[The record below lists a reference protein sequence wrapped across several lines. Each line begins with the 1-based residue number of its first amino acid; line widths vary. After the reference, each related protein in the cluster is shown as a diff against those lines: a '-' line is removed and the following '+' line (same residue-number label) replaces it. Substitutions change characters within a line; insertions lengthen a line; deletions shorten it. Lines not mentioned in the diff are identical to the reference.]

1 MSGSR
6 DGNMMGGA
14 QGPHA
19 SGQPDAQASPS
30 EGPAEGSVIAGKY
43 RIEKTLGAGGMG
55 VVVAAFHMH
64 LGQRVAIKFMRGAVA
79 LDGQAVGRFVREAR
93 AAAALSNEHV
103 TRVLDV
109 GTLENGAPY
118 MVMEYLAGVDL
129 AEVVQRDGPLGVPLA
144 VDVVLQA
151 CEALAEAHARG
162 IVHRDLKPANLFA
175 TTRPDGTRL
184 VKVLDFGISKTNDLG
199 LSQRAQSL
207 TASGMV
213 MGSPAYMSPEQVRSS
228 KAVDARSDV
237 WSLGVIL
244 YELLAGVSPFVGES
258 LGETLARILG
268 EDPPPIAQYRPD
280 VPPELAAVIAQCLTR
295 KLEARVQSVAELAS
309 RLLPF
314 ADAEAALSV
323 KRILRLAGVSSSGA
337 VAAPQVPSARPV
349 AEQAVSSP
357 TAQAWLRSGTSA
369 GVPPSRLGLRL
380 TLGATALLALAG
392 AVTFYALRVQSARV
406 TAASAP
412 PVGPPSSLASPR
424 GAVSELPVVPS
435 GASSAPAEPVAVA
448 APTADANAPDASR
461 ASTPSIATS
470 ATRHGPV
477 APRPAAPPPRAH
489 GGAADCDPP
498 FTVDSAG
505 YRVPK
510 PECL

>member
-1 MSGSR
+1 MAGSR
-6 DGNMMGGA
+6 DGNMGSGGY
-14 QGPHA
+14 GPHA
-19 SGQPDAQASPS
+19 SGQPDTQASPS
-30 EGPAEGSVIAGKY
+30 EGAAEGSLIAGKY
-43 RIEKTLGAGGMG
+43 RVEKTLGEGGMG
-55 VVVAAFHMH
+55 VVVAALHMH
-64 LGQRVAIKFMRGAVA
+64 LGQRVAIKFMRGAMA
-79 LDGQAVGRFVREAR
+79 MDGQAVGRFLREAR

-129 AEVVQRDGPLGVPLA
+129 AEVLRRDGPLGVPLA
-144 VDVVLQA
+144 IDVVLQA

-199 LSQRAQSL
+199 PSERAQSL

-213 MGSPAYMSPEQVRSS
+213 MGSPAYMSPEQARSS

-244 YELLAGVSPFVGES
+244 FELLAGVSPFVGES
-258 LGETLARILG
+258 LGETLARILT
-268 EDPPPIAQYRPD
+268 EDPPPITQYRRD

-295 KLEARVQSVAELAS
+295 QLEARIQSVADLAS

-314 ADAEAALSV
+314 ADGESALAV
-323 KRILRLAGVSSSGA
+323 KRILRQAGVSNSGF
-337 VAAPQVPSARPV
+337 VTAPQGPPVRPV
-349 AEQAVSSP
+349 AEHAVSSP
-357 TAQAWLRSGTSA
+357 TEQPWLRSGATPGA
-369 GVPPSRLGLRL
+369 PSRRGLAL
-380 TLGATALLALAG
+380 TLGAAGLLGLAG
-392 AVTFYALRVQSARV
+392 VVTFYALHAQSARV
-406 TAASAP
+406 TAASTPSA
-412 PVGPPSSLASPR
+412 GPSSSLATPR
-424 GAVSELPVVPS
+424 AAVSALPPV
-435 GASSAPAEPVAVA
+435 SSNAPAEPVAVA
-448 APTADANAPDASR
+448 APTADPNAADASR
-461 ASTPSIATS
+461 APSPSIAAS
-470 ATRHGPV
+470 VTRHGPA
-477 APRPAAPPPRAH
+477 APHPAAPPPRTR

-498 FTVDSAG
+498 YTVDSAG

-510 PECL
+510 PECI